1 MLGCLDLVCLVDD
14 SLYVAKIIFPA
25 CVLFAEITACDVY
38 DIIAQHIYWFWGLHV
53 GKERDT
59 EKESQSN

>member
-38 DIIAQHIYWFWGLHV
+38 DIIAQHIY
-53 GKERDT
+53 
-59 EKESQSN
+59 

>member
-14 SLYVAKIIFPA
+14 SLYVHVAKIIFPA

-38 DIIAQHIYWFWGLHV
+38 DIIAQHIY
-53 GKERDT
+53 
-59 EKESQSN
+59 